1 MHWEKTKTKKLSK
14 TPNWEFFIVK
24 MSKEIYTENDL
35 NMAEVTEI
43 PLVAATEGTFIGC
56 DCPHPIEPYFG
67 VFASELKRRE
77 QGPGIMLEIPPGKLF
92 GTQRLDEYIP
102 SKSRSVS
109 EKLHKCGINCLREH
123 PPLACALFEPGSVIL
138 AVIDGHHRI
147 RNLGKMEAKP
157 VRTPVLI
164 LTVEELS
171 SVLTGANPHM
181 TDKFTP
187 NTLEKKIREDIIST
201 LASFRNMPDK
211 KQPEPIIG
219 IGSMQDLQQRYSPSP
234 KTVL

>member
-1 MHWEKTKTKKLSK
+1 
-14 TPNWEFFIVK
+14 
-24 MSKEIYTENDL
+24 MSQEIYTANNL
-35 NMAEVTEI
+35 NMTEVTEK
-43 PLVAATEGTFIGC
+43 PLFEAAQGTFTGC

-123 PPLACALFEPGSVIL
+123 PPLACTLFEPRSVIL
-138 AVIDGHHRI
+138 AIIDGHHRI
-147 RNLGKMEAKP
+147 RNLGKMETKP
-157 VRTPVLI
+157 INTPVFV

-171 SVLTGANPHM
+171 QVLTEANPHLA
-181 TDKFTP
+181 DKFAP
-187 NTLEKKIREDIIST
+187 DVLEEQIREDIIST
-201 LASFRNMPDK
+201 LASFRNMPDR
-211 KQPEPIIG
+211 KQPEPILG
-219 IGSMQDLQQRYSPSP
+219 IRSIQDLQQRYAPSP